1 MLYHNNGILGKLSV
15 IGLGCWNFGA
25 QWNKVTES
33 EAIRIIRYAIDNG
46 VNFVDVAESY
56 GFPDGQCEMILGKAL
71 KGGYR
76 EKVKIISKIGWYG
89 RRTMDYF
96 SQNKS
101 LQKRIFNFL
110 FNRIF
115 KYKDF
120 DVKKRS
126 PELLR
131 LCGHACCG
139 RLKTDYIDVLLCHDS
154 NPVDIPNFIDAF
166 DVLQKEGFIKH
177 YGISTESLDVLRN
190 FYEASGGK
198 CEVVECDYSLL
209 NRVVEGEF
217 LEFCHEKGISVL
229 TRGTLSRG
237 LLSGKY
243 NLGSEFN
250 ESSRVNWNK
259 GGSLR
264 TEFEECIKAVN
275 DIKSSLPKGVDLVTA
290 AYRYVF
296 SSSYHPSVIVGVTS
310 IEQMRQNIQV
320 ASAYMEYG
328 LRERLAKLN
337 TNLNCGW

>member
-1 MLYHNNGILGKLSV
+1 MIYHNNGVLENLSV

-25 QWNKVTES
+25 QWNKVTEAD
-33 EAIRIIRYAIDNG
+33 AIRIIRYAIDNG

-71 KGGYR
+71 KDGYR
-76 EKVKIISKIGWYG
+76 DKVKIVSKIGWYG
-89 RRTMDYF
+89 RRSVDHF
-96 SQNKS
+96 VQNNS
-101 LQKRIFNFL
+101 LTRRMFNFA

-139 RLKTDYIDVLLCHDS
+139 RLHTDYIDVLLCHDS
-154 NPVDIPNFIDAF
+154 SPIDILNFIEAF
-166 DVLQKEGFIKH
+166 NILQKEGFIRH
-177 YGISTESLDVLRN
+177 YGISTESLDVLKR
-190 FYEASGGK
+190 FYEASSGR

-209 NRVVEGEF
+209 NKKVEGEF
-217 LEFCHEKGISVL
+217 LNFCHNKGISIL

-243 NLGSEFN
+243 DLNTEFT

-259 GGSLR
+259 GGAFRSSY
-264 TEFEECIKAVN
+264 EKCIKAV
-275 DIKSSLPKGVDLVTA
+275 DVIKDSLPKDIDIVTA

-296 SSSYHPSVIVGVTS
+296 SSPYHPSVIVGVTS
-310 IEQMRQNIQV
+310 IEQIKMNIQV
-320 ASAYMEYG
+320 ASTYMENDLYK
-328 LRERLAKLN
+328 KLN
-337 TNLNCGW
+337 KLNSNLNCIW